1 MSLRAES
8 SHILP
13 SLLLIALLCGLLQL
27 NGEQGRGDDALVE
40 MIDDEQIL
48 KLVQSAPDDTKLRI
62 LSLLEDSDVAAASSS
77 SRKLRSDNIFQ
88 ERASNSDPSCIGQL
102 PRRCRRRLQRCR
114 RRNNNDDSAHPVPK
128 KHVLVSGYGSWWVS
142 DANPAGAAALFLNGT
157 CLEPTEE
164 YPFEVC
170 FEGQIMSVDEDG
182 TAVVANQIR
191 NSFEE
196 RQDGTVEWDAVIQLG
211 LDVYTK
217 GMKLELVASNL
228 LSIDQFLN
236 TTFGEIEY
244 NPMPIIDASVDIYGC
259 EKINSTNK
267 YLCDGS
273 GSRILTYGR
282 NGRYVY
288 ASLM

>member
-1 MSLRAES
+1 MSLRAENS
-8 SHILP
+8 LILP
-13 SLLLIALLCGLLQL
+13 SLLLIALLGGLLTL
-27 NGEQGRGDDALVE
+27 NGEQGRGGDALIE
-40 MIDDEQIL
+40 IIDIL
-48 KLVQSAPDDTKLRI
+48 KLVQSAPHDTKLRI
-62 LSLLEDSDVAAASSS
+62 LSLLLADSDVAAAASSS
-77 SRKLRSDNIFQ
+77 SRKLRSGNIFQ
-88 ERASNSDPSCIGQL
+88 ERTSNSDPSCIGQL

-114 RRNNNDDSAHPVPK
+114 RRNNIDDSANPVPK

-157 CLEPTEE
+157 CLKPTEE

-170 FEGQIMSVDEDG
+170 FEGQLMSVDEDG

-191 NSFEE
+191 DSFEE

-228 LSIDQFLN
+228 LSIDQILN

-244 NPMPIIDASVDIYGC
+244 DPTPLVDASVKIYGC

-267 YLCDGS
+267 YFCDGS
-273 GSRILTYGR
+273 GSHILTYGR
-282 NGRYVY
+282 GGRYVY